1 MSETKTS
8 HDQLFKQVL
17 GEFFP
22 EFIELFFPQVAA
34 YLDRDSIEFLPVE
47 LFTDLVSGDAFETDL
62 IVKAKFRGQESCF
75 IIHVEH
81 QGKFDKDFDWRMF
94 NYFALLLRDYGLP
107 VYPIVIFSHRSPRL
121 AGDRSYTV
129 AFPDWEVLRFN
140 YRAIRLNH
148 LAWRDFVG
156 KANPVASAFMAKM
169 KIRKV
174 DRIMVKLACLR
185 ELTELAL
192 NPAQLHLLSGFV
204 DTYLRLD
211 LAEEA
216 RLMEQV
222 GRIEGKQKEGIM
234 QIVTSWQEQGIET
247 GRQQQAKLLIR
258 QLTRKLGGVSKALVG
273 DVEGLSVEQMSDLGE
288 ALFDFESEADLRV
301 WLGRASA

>member
-1 MSETKTS
+1 MSTKTS
-8 HDQLFKQVL
+8 HDQLFKEVL

-22 EFIELFFPQVAA
+22 EFIELFFPQLAA
-34 YLDRDSIEFLPVE
+34 DLDRDSIEFLPVE
-47 LFTDLVSGDAFETDL
+47 LFTDLIAGDAFETDL
-62 IVKAKFRGQESCF
+62 IVKARFRGQESCF

-81 QGKFDKDFDWRMF
+81 QGKFDQGFDWRMF

-107 VYPIVIFSHRSPRL
+107 VYPIVIFSHRSPKL

-129 AFPDWEVLRFN
+129 EFPGWEVLRFN
-140 YRAIRLNH
+140 YRVIRLNH

-156 KANPVASAFMAKM
+156 TANPVASAFMAKM
-169 KIRKV
+169 KVRKS
-174 DRIMVKLACLR
+174 DRIAVKLACLR

-211 LAEEA
+211 LVEEK

-222 GRIEGKQKEGIM
+222 ARIEGKQKEGIM
-234 QIVTSWQEQGIET
+234 QIVTSWQEQGRRE
-247 GRQQQAKLLIR
+247 GRQEAAKLLIR
-258 QLTRKLGGVSKALVG
+258 QLTRKLGGVSKALVS
-273 DVEGLSVEQMSDLGE
+273 DVENLSVEQMSDLGE
-288 ALFDFESEADLRV
+288 ALFDFESESDLRL
-301 WLGRASA
+301 WLGRVN

>member
-1 MSETKTS
+1 MSTKTS
-8 HDQLFKQVL
+8 HDQLFKEVL

-22 EFIELFFPQVAA
+22 EFIELFFPQLAA
-34 YLDRDSIEFLPVE
+34 DLDRDSIEFLPVE
-47 LFTDLVSGDAFETDL
+47 LFTDLIAGDAFETDL
-62 IVKAKFRGQESCF
+62 IVKARFRGQESCF

-81 QGKFDKDFDWRMF
+81 QGKFDQGFDWRMF

-107 VYPIVIFSHRSPRL
+107 VYPIVIFSHRSPKL

-129 AFPDWEVLRFN
+129 EFPGWEVLRFN
-140 YRAIRLNH
+140 YRVIRLNH
-148 LAWRDFVG
+148 LPWRDFVG

-169 KIRKV
+169 KVRKT
-174 DRIMVKLACLR
+174 DRIAVKLECLR
-185 ELTELAL
+185 ELAGLAL

-211 LAEEA
+211 LVEEE
-216 RLMEQV
+216 RFMEQV

-234 QIVTSWQEQGIET
+234 QIVTSWQEQGRQE
-247 GRQQQAKLLIR
+247 GRQEAAKLLIR

-273 DVEGLSVEQMSDLGE
+273 DVGSLSVEQMSDLGE
-288 ALFDFESEADLRV
+288 ALFDFESESDLRL
-301 WLGRASA
+301 WLGRVN